1 MHTSDRP
8 TPEEIQRLTDK
19 LRPEIARRFQ
29 AQGLSETEAAE
40 RLTAALKEL
49 AFRWNRVG
57 DRERWLL
64 LALEGKAPKL
74 STTLRKEPEH
84 E

>member
-1 MHTSDRP
+1 MPASDHP
-8 TPEEIQRLTDK
+8 TPEEIQRLAEK
-19 LRPEIARRFQ
+19 LRPEIVRLFQ
-29 AQGLSETEAAE
+29 TQGLSEAEAAE

-64 LALEGKAPKL
+64 LALDGKSPKL
-74 STTLRKEPEH
+74 PTTLRKEPEH

>member
-1 MHTSDRP
+1 MSASDRP
-8 TPEEIQRLTDK
+8 TPEEIQRLTNK
-19 LRPEIARRFQ
+19 LRREIARRFQ
-29 AQGLSETEAAE
+29 AQDLSEAEATD

-64 LALEGKAPKL
+64 LALDGKAPKL
-74 STTLRKEPEH
+74 PTTLRKEPEH